1 MNSRGWKRP
10 DPFPGFLNEGE
21 ADTRRRA
28 ESKIG
33 GGEREREREVVV
45 GLKPDMKRNGNRRS
59 I

>member
-33 GGEREREREVVV
+33 GEEREREVVV
-45 GLKPDMKRNGNRRS
+45 GLNPDMKSNGNRRS

>member
-33 GGEREREREVVV
+33 GEERERERGCGGIKSRYEE
-45 GLKPDMKRNGNRRS
+45 KWKS
-59 I
+59 A